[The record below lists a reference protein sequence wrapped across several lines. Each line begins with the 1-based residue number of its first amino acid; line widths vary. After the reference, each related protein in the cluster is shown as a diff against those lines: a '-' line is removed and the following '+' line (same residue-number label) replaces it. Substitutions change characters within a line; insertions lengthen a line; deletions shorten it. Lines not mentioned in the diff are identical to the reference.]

1 MNVSAMCMMTMTG
14 TGVTANGVKNA
25 LTRPFFCTKAEF
37 TQKMQSWW
45 ESCGLESKNKSQ
57 G

>member
-25 LTRPFFCTKAEF
+25 LTRPFLY
-37 TQKMQSWW
+37 QSGIHKDAVLVGVMW
-45 ESCGLESKNKSQ
+45 S
-57 G
+57 